1 MKKLFALLLVLTMV
15 LSMAACT
22 SNETDTNNDNDTTEN
37 TTTEA
42 TENVTDNNDNAASNA
57 GAVEILQNVWDLYP
71 EDEQFFVSGG
81 NMEYHIEQMEKDENY
96 MPPNGPGVYDMAYAE
111 NLPYLLYIPEAEL
124 ANVDEAATMIH
135 GMLANNFS
143 SGVVHVKTGTDVNA
157 MATAIKENLAQTQ
170 WICGTPDQMLIAV
183 VNGEYVLVAFGVNDA
198 MNPFVTRVGEAY
210 PDAEVIYSGSIIG

>member
-1 MKKLFALLLVLTMV
+1 MKKLIALLMVLTMV

-22 SNETDTNNDNDTTEN
+22 SETPDNEGDEKETTE
-37 TTTEA
+37 TTES
-42 TENVTDNNDNAASNA
+42 TEPVDYAAA
-57 GAVEILQNVWDLYP
+57 AVEILQNVWDLYP

-111 NLPYLLYIPEAEL
+111 NLPYLLYIPETEM
-124 ANVDEAATMIH
+124 ANVDGAATMIH

-143 SGVVHVKTGTDVNA
+143 SGVVHVKAGTDVNA
-157 MATAIKENLAQTQ
+157 MATAIKDNLTQTQ
-170 WICGTPDQMLIAV
+170 WICGTPDQMLVAV

>member
-1 MKKLFALLLVLTMV
+1 MKKLIALLMVLTMV

-22 SNETDTNNDNDTTEN
+22 SETPDNEGDEKETTE
-37 TTTEA
+37 TTES
-42 TENVTDNNDNAASNA
+42 TEPVDYAAA
-57 GAVEILQNVWDLYP
+57 AVEILQNVWDLYP

-111 NLPYLLYIPEAEL
+111 NLPYLVYIPETEM
-124 ANVDEAATMIH
+124 ANVDGAATMIH

-143 SGVVHVKTGTDVNA
+143 SGVVHVKAGTDVNA
-157 MATAIKENLAQTQ
+157 MATAIKDNLAQTQ
-170 WICGTPDQMLIAV
+170 WICGTPDQMLVAV

>member
-1 MKKLFALLLVLTMV
+1 MKKLIALLMVLTMV

-22 SNETDTNNDNDTTEN
+22 SETPDNEGDEKETTE
-37 TTTEA
+37 TTES
-42 TENVTDNNDNAASNA
+42 TEPVDYAAA
-57 GAVEILQNVWDLYP
+57 AVEILQNVWDLYP

-111 NLPYLLYIPEAEL
+111 NLPYLLYIPETEM
-124 ANVDEAATMIH
+124 ANVDGAATMIH
-135 GMLANNFS
+135 GMLANNFT
-143 SGVVHVKTGTDVNA
+143 SGVVHVKAGTDVTA
-157 MATAIKENLAQTQ
+157 MANAIKDNLAQTQ
-170 WICGTPDQMLIAV
+170 WICGTPDQMLVAV